1 MNSWGHDV
9 GMNKK
14 ILGIFVCALLV
25 VPAAFLAAGEL
36 NQIKSE
42 GVIKNGT
49 ITPVAY
55 YSLPPPI
62 AVNMVLEKSICRR
75 MSVRTFTSDLVTDQ
89 ELSTILWAAY
99 GYTENGDRTVFSPD
113 KKYSTG
119 IYVIRSDATYKYVP
133 ENHSLSLF
141 KSGNYLNLGEYTA
154 PIKFGFVW
162 DKSITADEKTGMAQ
176 IGMICQN
183 IYFDANALDL
193 ATVTTGGQVT
203 DLNQLGLPS
212 NEKPEIIMP
221 LGHPATPYNFTYSPL
236 PMLNLPMIM
245 NTTFS
250 LADALNHRHIVTMWN
265 NVPLSLVE
273 QSQLI
278 WSSYGLSYYMDNVN
292 HKRHYTLPSA
302 IDIYPF
308 KIFAANQSGVY
319 QYNPSTHSLT
329 PKAQGDVREAIK
341 NSLEVNNITVTSAPW
356 IIIPCLDT
364 NLGKS
369 TYEIFWYYEV
379 GAITH
384 NVFLEAAALNLSA
397 NVLTGIADANSLR
410 SALGISSQTNL
421 VPWAVIPV
429 GHPSSDHPPATPDV
443 SGPESGNVGTRY
455 NYTMSTTDPDGDTVF
470 YWVDWGDNTN
480 SGWVGSSA
488 SGETIT
494 VSHTWSKKDTYDIK
508 VKAKDVYGAESNW
521 ATLNVKMPTTISF
534 TFFMKFFTR
543 FPHIFPV
550 FR

>member
-1 MNSWGHDV
+1 
-9 GMNKK
+9 MNKK
-14 ILGIFVCALLV
+14 ILGIFVCALLII
-25 VPAAFLAAGEL
+25 PSAFLATGEL
-36 NQIKSE
+36 NQTKTE
-42 GVIKNGT
+42 DGIKNGT
-49 ITPVAY
+49 ITPLWYA
-55 YSLPPPI
+55 LPPPI

-75 MSVRTFTSDLVTDQ
+75 MSVRTFTSELVTDQ

-99 GYTENGDRTVFSPD
+99 GYTENGNRSVFSPD
-113 KKYSTG
+113 KTYSTV
-119 IYVIRSDATYKYVP
+119 IYVIRSDATYTYVP

-141 KSGNYLNLGEYTA
+141 KTGNYLNLGEYTA
-154 PIKFGFVW
+154 PIKFGLVW
-162 DKSITADEKTGMAQ
+162 DTSITADEQKGMAE
-176 IGMICQN
+176 IGMICQD

-193 ATVTTGGQVT
+193 ATVTTGGQVD
-203 DLNQLGLPS
+203 DLNQLGIPS

-236 PMLNLPMIM
+236 PVVNLPMIS
-245 NTTFS
+245 NSTSS
-250 LADALNHRHIVTMWN
+250 LADAINHRHIVTMWDTT
-265 NVPLSLVE
+265 PLSLVE

-278 WSSYGLSYYMDNVN
+278 WSSYGDSYYMDNVN
-292 HKRHYTLPSA
+292 HKRHSTLPSA

-329 PKAQGDVREAIK
+329 PMVQGDVREAIK
-341 NSLEVNNITVTSAPW
+341 NSLAVNNITVTSAPW
-356 IIIPCLDT
+356 MIIPCLDT

-369 TYEIFWYYEV
+369 TYERFWYYEV
-379 GAITH
+379 GAIIH

-397 NVLTGIADANSLR
+397 NVLTGISDANSLR
-410 SALGISSQTNL
+410 SALGISSKTNL

-429 GHPSSDHPPATPDV
+429 GRPSSDHPPAKPDL
-443 SGPESGNVGTRY
+443 SGPGSGNVGTRY
-455 NYTMSTTDPDGDTVF
+455 NYTMRSTDPDGDAVS

-494 VSHTWSKKDTYDIK
+494 VSHTWSKKGTYDIK
-508 VKAKDVYGAESNW
+508 VKAKDVYGAESDW

-534 TFFMKFFTR
+534 SLLMKFFAR
-543 FPHIFPV
+543 FPHIFLV
-550 FR
+550 LR